1 MKQYSAYICIY
12 EKYKNMDK
20 NDAWQCRTGYS
31 RRDMSKEVMGCMNF
45 CCISIK

>member
-1 MKQYSAYICIY
+1 MKQYSVCMY
-12 EKYKNMDK
+12 EKYKTMDK

-31 RRDMSKEVMGCMNF
+31 RRDMSKEVMGCKSF